1 MHEGQAR
8 FIDVHHHF
16 IPPFYLTENH
26 QRIAQSRGGKLSQ
39 AWLDWTPQ
47 RTLDRMDE
55 HNIAT
60 AILSLS
66 TPGVWFG
73 DAESASAT
81 ARRCN
86 EYAADLA
93 STHKGRFG
101 LFGVVALPDLE
112 GALREIEY
120 TFDVLKADGIGL
132 LTNYDDRWLGH
143 PHYQPVF
150 EELNRRKAVV
160 HVHPTTPLAFRNL
173 IDDIPPVMLE
183 VPHDTTR
190 AIVNLLFSGTL
201 ARFSDIRFI
210 FSHAGGTMPM
220 IVDRLHQY
228 APAHVR
234 DRLPNGFE
242 HELRRLYYDVA
253 GTTSAPA
260 VAALTSLAPMTN
272 ILFGSEEPHVPI
284 RETTEGLARL
294 KLEGAERAA
303 IAFGN
308 AEHLFPRLAGSL
320 LAN

>member
-1 MHEGQAR
+1 MHDGQTR

-16 IPPFYLTENH
+16 IPPFYLTENRE
-26 QRIAQSRGGKLSQ
+26 RIAQSRGGKLSQ

-73 DAESASAT
+73 DAASAST
-81 ARRCN
+81 MARRCN
-86 EYAADLA
+86 DYAADLA
-93 STHKGRFG
+93 RTHKGRFG

-112 GALREIEY
+112 GALREIDY
-120 TFDVLKADGIGL
+120 AFDVLKADGIGL
-132 LTNYDDRWLGH
+132 LTSYGDRWLGH
-143 PHYQPVF
+143 PDYQPVF

-160 HVHPTTPLAFRNL
+160 HVHPTAPPAFRQL
-173 IDDIPPVMLE
+173 IDDIPSVMLE

-190 AIVNLLFSGTL
+190 AIVNLLFTGTL
-201 ARFSDIRFI
+201 VRFPNIRFI
-210 FSHAGGTMPM
+210 VSHAGGTMPM
-220 IVDRLHQY
+220 IVDRLQQY

-234 DRLPNGFE
+234 ERLPNGFE
-242 HELRRLYYDVA
+242 PELRRLYYDVA

-272 ILFGSEEPHVPI
+272 ILFGSEEPHVPT

-294 KLEGAERAA
+294 GLKDAERAA
-303 IAFGN
+303 IAFEN
-308 AEHLFPRLAGSL
+308 ARRLFPRLGDHR
-320 LAN
+320 